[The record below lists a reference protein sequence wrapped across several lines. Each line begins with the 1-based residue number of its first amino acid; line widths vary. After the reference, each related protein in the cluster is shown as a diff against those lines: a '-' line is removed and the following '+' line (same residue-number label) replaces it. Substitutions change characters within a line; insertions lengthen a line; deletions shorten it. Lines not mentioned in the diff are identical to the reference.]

1 MYLQLM
7 NYSRVDDFTDQSYQ
21 RLKLKKQE
29 RLRIGT

>member
-29 RLRIGT
+29 CLRIGT